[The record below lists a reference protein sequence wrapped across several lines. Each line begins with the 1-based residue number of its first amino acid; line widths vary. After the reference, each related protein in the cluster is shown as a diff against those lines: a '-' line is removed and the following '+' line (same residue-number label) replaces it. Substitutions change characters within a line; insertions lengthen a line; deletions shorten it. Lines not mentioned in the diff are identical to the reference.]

1 MLNAKDYFYNDLS
14 NFMNT
19 NEFAEMH
26 RIANKTLNVIVD
38 NDRLKERSKKEY
50 DGIIVGDVLIFV
62 KAKDYGQ
69 PPKPDSILYFDGKPY
84 LVFDVRNDMGM
95 YEIILKL
102 NAS

>member
-1 MLNAKDYFYNDLS
+1 MLNAKDYFYNDLD
-14 NFMNT
+14 NFMNAS
-19 NEFAEMH
+19 EFAEKH
-26 RIANKTLNVIVD
+26 RIGNKILDVIVD
-38 NDRLKERSKKEY
+38 DDKLEERSKKEY

-62 KAKDYGQ
+62 KAKDYGP

-84 LVFDVRNDMGM
+84 IVFDARHDTGM